1 MSYFGSID
9 EARKDIMRTNPYT
22 ETIGETSPVLNGSE
36 NGGGMK
42 GEGLNETL
50 KRPRGLKIK
59 QSAGAANM
67 RRSYGV
73 DG

>member
-22 ETIGETSPVLNGSE
+22 ETIGMTSPVMKGGMD
-36 NGGGMK
+36 GGGMK
-42 GEGLNETL
+42 GEGMNETL
-50 KRPRGLKIK
+50 KRPRGLKTK